1 MSTVGKDIYKGEV
14 KQDDG
19 GPCVVESTQLGNF
32 KRYDEGL
39 SVVGSTQRDMIYAE
53 VVSKR

>member
-39 SVVGSTQRDMIYAE
+39 SVVGSTQRDMRYAE